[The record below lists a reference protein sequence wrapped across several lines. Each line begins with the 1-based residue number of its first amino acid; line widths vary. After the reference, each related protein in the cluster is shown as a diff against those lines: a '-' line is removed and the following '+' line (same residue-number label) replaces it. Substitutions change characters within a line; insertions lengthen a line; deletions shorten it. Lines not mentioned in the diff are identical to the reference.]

1 MSKTLRSL
9 SLRPIMFL
17 FVLVIFAG
25 VLAACG
31 SDNAEEASAD
41 VNAEAEETE
50 GVTEDTEEADADADA
65 EASEV
70 TITHDLGE
78 AVVPKNPETVVVFD
92 MGVLD
97 TLDTLGVNVTA
108 LPQENVPDY
117 LEKYKGE
124 EYQNAGTLFEPDF
137 EAIYGMEPD
146 LIIISGRAAEAYDEL
161 NEIAP
166 TIFMGVDTANYV
178 ESFKGNVTTLAEIFE
193 KEEEAA
199 EKLAA
204 IEQSIEELHETATA
218 SETSGLLIMA
228 NDGDISAYGPGS
240 RFGLLHDDFG
250 VTPTDDSIEVTNH
263 GQNISFEY
271 IVEQDPEY
279 LFVIDRAAVVGGESS
294 GQQTV
299 ENELVKTTRAY
310 EEGNI
315 VYLDPVNWYITSGG
329 LTAVSEMVEEVK
341 AGIE

>member
-1 MSKTLRSL
+1 MSKSLRSL
-9 SLRPIMFL
+9 SIRSMMFM
-17 FVLVIFAG
+17 FVLIIFAG

-31 SDNAEEASAD
+31 SDNAEEAAAD
-41 VNAEAEETE
+41 VNAEAEQTE
-50 GVTEDTEEADADADA
+50 GVAEDTEEAEADADA

-70 TITHDLGE
+70 TVTHDLGE

-146 LIIISGRAAEAYDEL
+146 LIIISGRAAEAYEEL
-161 NEIAP
+161 SEIAP
-166 TIFMGVDTANYV
+166 TIFMGVDTTNYV

-199 EKLAA
+199 EKLAE
-204 IEQSIEELHETATA
+204 IEESIEELHETATA

-250 VTPTDDSIEVTNH
+250 VAPTDDSIEVTNH